1 MAIPDFL
8 STYDNVLQAQ
18 LITAKGKP
26 RTWFG
31 TQDGQQ
37 YVIKGPLPEKERRE
51 CMTTQRLKEVL
62 GVPHTYMR
70 EEGEFM
76 VQRCIR
82 DYTTL
87 PTVVQS
93 SRWEKGIRVP
103 VFGAWEWKDE
113 YVADASDTAVAQSML
128 EALLFRKIAGTND
141 TCSHNFI
148 VDGCT
153 VYSIDDRALGK
164 RTRFMWK
171 KALVDPVLWQDLQKA
186 HWPALLA
193 TMERW
198 LLCLPE
204 EAVFARKVLKTMKN
218 PAKWRW

>member
-8 STYDNVLQAQ
+8 SAYENVLQAQ
-18 LITAKGKP
+18 LVTAKGKP
-26 RTWFG
+26 RTWFA
-31 TQDGQQ
+31 TKCGQQ
-37 YVIKGPLPEKERRE
+37 YVIKGPLSEQERKE
-51 CMTTQRLKEVL
+51 CMMTQRLKEVL
-62 GVPHTYMR
+62 GLPHTDMR
-70 EEGEFM
+70 EEGDFL

-82 DYTTL
+82 DYTAL
-87 PTVVQS
+87 PTVVQNS
-93 SRWEKGIRVP
+93 KWEKGIRVP
-103 VFGAWEWKDE
+103 VFGAWEWKDA
-113 YVADASDTAVAQSML
+113 YATNPKVTQSML

-171 KALVDPVLWQDLQKA
+171 KALVDPVLWQDLQRA
-186 HWPALLA
+186 HWPALLV
-193 TMERW
+193 TMDHW
-198 LLCLPE
+198 LQCLPE
-204 EAVFARKVLKTMKN
+204 EAVFARKVLKMMKN